1 MGFLIVKWDEGE
13 KEKGA
18 KEGAKTEYD
27 NLTACQLSH
36 RTFES
41 NWNDVYIPMM

>member
-27 NLTACQLSH
+27 NLTACKLSH

-41 NWNDVYIPMM
+41 NWNDVYIR